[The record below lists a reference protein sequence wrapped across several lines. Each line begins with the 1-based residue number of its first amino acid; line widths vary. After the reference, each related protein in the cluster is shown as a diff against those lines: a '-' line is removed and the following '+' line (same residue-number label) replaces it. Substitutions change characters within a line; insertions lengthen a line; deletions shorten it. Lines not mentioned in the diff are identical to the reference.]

1 MRQPATTP
9 SPGAPSARYLVFL
22 TLLAGLFLACAVL
35 VTGAGAMFEDALR
48 PEEARTTATTAPQA
62 EPTPTTAPPEAAIV
76 LPADE
81 PAADDG
87 DTGEVEG
94 GPDEVPAD

>member
-9 SPGAPSARYLVFL
+9 SSGAPSAFYLVFL
-22 TLLAGLFLACAVL
+22 TVLAGLFLACAVL
-35 VTGAGAMFEDALR
+35 VTGAGAMFEDALH
-48 PEEARTTATTAPQA
+48 PEEGGTTAPT
-62 EPTPTTAPPEAAIV
+62 TPTTAVPTTTTSSSVVV

-81 PAADDG
+81 PAADLG

-94 GPDEVPAD
+94 GPDGAPAA